1 MTSRK
6 SFINH
11 ALRVVIAAVAL
22 VIVPSVVRA
31 QLTAASAF
39 TDAPQAVFP
48 LLDRNT
54 RLDMIDYFNNGM
66 STQSANLL
74 NGKSR
79 VTSISP
85 MKVELEMTDASTY
98 EIALLPAKSDTL
110 VAVISTV
117 ATPAPDSRL
126 TVYSRDFAT
135 HVKAAFV
142 RPEVKDWLTP
152 EGKKNSA
159 QVDML
164 VPFMLVSYSYDPD
177 SRTLTLTNNTG
188 SFMSADLYE
197 IVKPYLLSSLT
208 YQWDGSK
215 FSRK

>member
-1 MTSRK
+1 MTLRRSFKTLRK
-6 SFINH
+6 
-11 ALRVVIAAVAL
+11 IAVAVAL
-22 VIVPSVVRA
+22 VAIPSVVGA
-31 QLTAASAF
+31 QITASSAF
-39 TDAPQAVFP
+39 ADAPQSVFP

-66 STQSANLL
+66 STPSANLL

-79 VTSISP
+79 VTSITP
-85 MKVELEMTDASTY
+85 MKLGVEMTDASTY
-98 EIALLPAKSDTL
+98 EIAVLPAKSDTL

-117 ATPAPDSRL
+117 ATPTPDSRM
-126 TVYSRDFAT
+126 TIYSRDFNE
-135 HVKAAFV
+135 VPGSAFV

-159 QVDML
+159 EVDIL

-188 SFMSADLYE
+188 KFLSADVYE
-197 IVKPYLLSSLT
+197 IVKPYLMETLT

>member
-1 MTSRK
+1 MNVRNSFKTLRK
-6 SFINH
+6 
-11 ALRVVIAAVAL
+11 IAVAVAL
-22 VIVPSVVRA
+22 VAMPTAMSA
-31 QLTAASAF
+31 QLTASAAF
-39 TDAPQAVFP
+39 TDAPQSVFP

-54 RLDMIDYFNNGM
+54 RLDMIDYFSNGM
-66 STQSANLL
+66 STPSTNML

-85 MKVELEMTDASTY
+85 MKVGVEMTDASTY

-117 ATPAPDSRL
+117 ATPSPDSRL
-126 TVYSRDFAT
+126 TVYSRDFNQLPA
-135 HVKAAFV
+135 AAFV

-152 EGKKNSA
+152 EGKKNSEE
-159 QVDML
+159 VDIL
-164 VPFMLVSYSYDPD
+164 VPFMLVSYTYDPD
-177 SRTLTLTNNTG
+177 SRILTLTNNTG
-188 SFMSADLYE
+188 KFLSADVYE
-197 IVKPYLLSSLT
+197 IVKPYLMETLT